1 MNNLIPI
8 ILIIIFILLTIITII
23 LLIKYNN
30 LVKLRIELQNI
41 KDQISLKQKER
52 WDLLP
57 NFISIIRKNNLAPAY
72 LEDLIKLKNNLY
84 DKKNEEDKKTLN
96 LKLEEILPKLF
107 TELNKIKLNDDL
119 QKIIN
124 SIQKV
129 ESDLNDSI
137 DTHYKL
143 CTKWNTKL
151 SHFPENIIAKFASLD

>member
-8 ILIIIFILLTIITII
+8 ILIIIFILLTVIIII
-23 LLIKYNN
+23 LLFKYND

-119 QKIIN
+119 QKIIK
-124 SIQKV
+124 IGRAHV
-129 ESDLNDSI
+129 
-137 DTHYKL
+137 
-143 CTKWNTKL
+143 
-151 SHFPENIIAKFASLD
+151 